1 MYKMMTIDIDD
12 TLLNDDR
19 IITEATKDAITA
31 AINQGVIVTL
41 ATGRMYA
48 SAKKIAGQ
56 LNLNVPLITYQGSL
70 VKNLLDEQVL
80 YERYV
85 PRNIAENLFFYAQ
98 EHGLQ
103 LQAYHEDMLY
113 TREFNAKVADYVEMN
128 QVPYIVEPDF
138 DKLLDK
144 RLTKLLIIDEPDY
157 LDRLKDEWEPL
168 IGDDVHLTKSKPY
181 FLEFLHKEGT
191 KGHAVKFLAE
201 HYGFALS
208 EVIAIGDAWND
219 HEMLKVAG
227 LGVAMGNA
235 IDELKHI
242 ADYITLSNNED
253 GVQHVIEKFVFNRQG

>member
-1 MYKMMTIDIDD
+1 
-12 TLLNDDR
+12 LNDDR
-19 IITEATKDAITA
+19 IITQATKDAITA
-31 AINQGVIVTL
+31 AIQRGAIITL

-48 SAKKIAGQ
+48 SAKKVARQ
-56 LNLNVPLITYQGSL
+56 LELNVPLITYQGSL

-85 PRNIAENLFFYAQ
+85 PRNAAMQIFDYAYK
-98 EHGLQ
+98 HGLQ

-113 TREFNAKVADYVEMN
+113 TREFNAKVADYVDMN

-157 LDRLKDEWEPL
+157 LDRLKAEWEPL
-168 IGDDVHLTKSKPY
+168 IGAEVHLTKSKPY

-191 KGHAVKFLAE
+191 KGHAVKFLAN
-201 HYGFALS
+201 HYGFDLS

-219 HEMLKVAG
+219 HEMVEIAG

-235 IDELKHI
+235 IPALKHI
-242 ADYITLSNNED
+242 ADYITLSNNDD
-253 GVQHVIEKFVFNRQG
+253 GVKHVIEKFILHPQEVRG